1 MLLGVEFL
9 AEVQVARDDLVE
21 GKDGILDVVAVRV
34 IVEVGAVLPAELG
47 TALEVEEDYVI
58 RWFVDQKAIEV
69 DVAMDYA

>member
-47 TALEVEEDYVI
+47 TALEVEEYDVI
-58 RWFVDQKAIEV
+58 C
-69 DVAMDYA
+69 

>member
-47 TALEVEEDYVI
+47 TALEVEEYYVI